1 MNLIQRGNP
10 NIMKNIQ
17 KGAKALSESNGLA
30 QPMFSQP
37 ARKDTTPLPSNI
49 SEMFGSGVRAN
60 ANLVSND
67 VSVAKPVQQVRESK
81 IDYESSMMQR
91 VLNTIDTLSDTKEY
105 FNAIQDLMALYVSGN
120 LNDAV
125 LSRISNEDMRE
136 IKAILREFKSIIDSY

>member
-37 ARKDTTPLPSNI
+37 AQKDTTPLPSNI

-60 ANLVSND
+60 ANFVSND
-67 VSVAKPVQQVRESK
+67 VSVAKPVQQIRESK